1 MRIGALVLGVWLAAA
16 GAQAED
22 RWLKVETPNFE
33 VYTTGG
39 EGAAR
44 RTLLYFEQLRSF
56 FLKAQKLKTTA
67 DEPVRIIGFRNEK
80 QFRPFRPN
88 ESASAFYL
96 GAHDRDYIVIGDI
109 GLERHETAI
118 HEYVHLLVKHSD
130 ASLPVWLNEGMAEV
144 YSTMKTMGKKV
155 QVGDVNRGRI
165 RVLFDRRWLPLE
177 RLLEVKHD
185 SPEYN
190 TKGHAGI
197 FYAQSWALTHM
208 LSLSGEYGPRFHDF
222 LNAVVAGKPG
232 AEALEAVYGKTPG
245 EMQDALKAYTRSGQ
259 FFLQIYDVELD
270 KSALEPTVSEAT
282 DLDAGL
288 VLAQLQGATRQGRD
302 AAVLRY
308 EELET
313 KYPEDSRIPEALGY
327 LAWRTQDRETA
338 MAKMKR
344 AAELGSE
351 NPRLFYD
358 LAGLARGAGEPTTFQ
373 TQSLERAVK
382 LKPDYLEARRILGSL
397 YLNQRLWGKALQ
409 HLNQVTK
416 VETNDEAFML
426 YHSRAYAYY
435 RMGDLDTAQRLAESA
450 RKHAE
455 NPVQID
461 TTAKLLAA
469 ISFRQREPEAAERA
483 EAEAAADLSGPET
496 APPILRRR
504 APAKPNGLRESNV
517 RALENGVYSGVLLRV
532 ECEGD
537 RAELHVNGPRG
548 LQVFAI
554 DDPNN
559 IVIRGEGDHITFSC
573 GAQDDSPVK
582 VEFEDPTSETDLDG
596 RVRVIE
602 FVTPG

>member
-1 MRIGALVLGVWLAAA
+1 MRIVGIAIGISLTLCGLR
-16 GAQAED
+16 AEE

-56 FLKAQKLKTTA
+56 FLQAQQLKSTA
-67 DEPVRIIGFRNEK
+67 DAPVRIIGFKNEK

-144 YSTMKTMGKKV
+144 YSTMTTLGAKV
-155 QVGDVNRGRI
+155 QVGAMNRGRT
-165 RVLFDRRWLPLE
+165 RVLFNRKWLPLE
-177 RLLEVKHD
+177 RLLEVKRD

-190 TKGHAGI
+190 QKGHTGV

-208 LSLSGEYGPRFHDF
+208 LSLSGEYGPKFNDF
-222 LNAVVAGKPG
+222 LNAVVAGRPG
-232 AEALEAVYGKTPG
+232 AEALEEVYGKTPS
-245 EMQDALKAYTRSGQ
+245 EMQDALKTYMRIGQ
-259 FFLQIYDVELD
+259 FYLQIYDVQLD
-270 KSALEPTVSEAT
+270 KAALEPTVSEASE
-282 DLDAGL
+282 LDAGL
-288 VLAQLQGATRQGRD
+288 ALAQLQGSTRKGKE
-302 AAVLRY
+302 AAMERY
-308 EELET
+308 RELET
-313 KYPEDSRIPEALGY
+313 SYPDDPRIPEALGY
-327 LAWRTQDRETA
+327 LAWRSQDRETA
-338 MAKMKR
+338 VEKMKR
-344 AAELGSE
+344 ASELGSE
-351 NPRLFYD
+351 NPRLYYD

-373 TQSLERAVK
+373 TQSLEKALQ
-382 LKPDYLEARRILGSL
+382 LKPDYLEARRIAGSL

-416 VETNDEAFML
+416 VETNEEAYTL

-435 RMGDLDTAQRLAESA
+435 RIGDLETARTLAESA
-450 RKHAE
+450 QKHAA

-461 TTAKLLAA
+461 ATAKLLAA
-469 ISFRQREPEAAERA
+469 ISFKEREPEAAKRA
-483 EAEAAADLSGPET
+483 EAQAAADLSAPVEGP
-496 APPILRRR
+496 PVLRRR
-504 APAKPNGLRESNV
+504 APRTPGGPQETNV
-517 RALENGVYSGVLLRV
+517 RLHENGSYSGALLRV
-532 ECEGD
+532 ECTGD
-537 RAELHVNGPRG
+537 TAALHVNGPRG
-548 LQVFAI
+548 VQVFAI

-559 IVIRGEGDHITFSC
+559 IVIRGEGDHVTFTC
-573 GAQDDSPVK
+573 GAQDDSPVR
-582 VEFEDPTSETDLDG
+582 VEFEDPTSEADLDG

-602 FVTPG
+602 FLPTE